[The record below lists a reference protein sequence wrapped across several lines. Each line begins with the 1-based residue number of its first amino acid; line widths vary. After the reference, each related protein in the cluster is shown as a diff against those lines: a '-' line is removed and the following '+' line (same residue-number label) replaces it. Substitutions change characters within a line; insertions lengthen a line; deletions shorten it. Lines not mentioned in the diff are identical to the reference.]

1 LKLDQIQKKIKQTI
15 NLRLVF
21 LVLFLKIK
29 KERTRLPAWQEKS
42 FPVGGVCFAP
52 ATKS

>member
-1 LKLDQIQKKIKQTI
+1 M
-15 NLRLVF
+15 
-21 LVLFLKIK
+21 K